1 MHTYQ
6 ASSRSA
12 YQRSAVLTASK
23 PQLVV
28 MLYDGAHRFLAQA
41 AHAMRE
47 RDIKETHRRLRRADI
62 IIFHLRSTLDMDQGG
77 EVAVNLQ
84 RIYLFCNRYLNEAR
98 IKQDPERIE
107 KVDGLLLELRES
119 WAHLA
124 GS

>member
-1 MHTYQ
+1 MPTYQ

-12 YQRSAVLTASK
+12 YQRSAILTASQ

-47 RDIKETHRRLRRADI
+47 HHVGEVHRKLRRAETI
-62 IIFHLRSTLDMDQGG
+62 IEHLRTTLDMEQGG
-77 EVAVNLQ
+77 EVAANLQ
-84 RIYLFCNRYLNEAR
+84 RIYLFCGRHLNEAR
-98 IKQDPERIE
+98 VNQDPERIE
-107 KVDGLLLELRES
+107 KVDELLLELREA
-119 WAHLA
+119 WAQLA

>member
-12 YQRSAVLTASK
+12 YQRSAVLTASQ

-28 MLYDGAHRFLAQA
+28 MLYDGTHRFLAQA

-47 RDIKETHRRLRRADI
+47 RDVNETHRKLRRAEMI
-62 IIFHLRSTLDMDQGG
+62 IDHLRTTLDMQQGG

-84 RIYLFCNRYLNEAR
+84 RIYLFCSRHLNEAR
-98 IKQDPERIE
+98 VKQDPERIE
-107 KVDGLLLELRES
+107 QVDGLLLELRES
-119 WAHLA
+119 WAQLA